1 MRGISASPTS
11 GASIDTQTGSTA
23 LPAVYDV
30 VGPFVDGLARH
41 VEVNGKCGYVNTK
54 GPSAISAVYDDLDPF
69 SEGLAPVKLKPAGMD
84 TSKSQ
89 HWLNLVTGWDMC
101 MNEFLLAGERIRKL
115 RRQYDV
121 DYGIGREDDTLP
133 PRILTQERRDGGSTH
148 HLPPFK

>member
-1 MRGISASPTS
+1 
-11 GASIDTQTGSTA
+11 
-23 LPAVYDV
+23 
-30 VGPFVDGLARH
+30 
-41 VEVNGKCGYVNTK
+41 
-54 GPSAISAVYDDLDPF
+54 
-69 SEGLAPVKLKPAGMD
+69 MD

-148 HLPPFK
+148 HLPPFKQDAFRLLCGERLECTGTTFCGDGSYRKGLKTEIQNSFEYKVDMQADAVFDFSVGDAKFKMF